1 MSETIEVR
9 PFKGRDE
16 YQRMVD
22 YFVGATDAFLA
33 GMGVDRAR
41 LPAREAWLEA
51 VMRDHGRP
59 PREKERAYLAWVLDG
74 EAIGH
79 SSINQ
84 IAVGKQA
91 FIHLHLWRP
100 ERRRAGLGTT
110 FIRMCAERFARD
122 FGLERLYCEPYAEN
136 PAPNRVVTKAG
147 FRFVE
152 RRRCIPGPIN
162 FEQDVNRYVMEF
174 GAGGRA

>member
-59 PREKERAYLAWVLDG
+59 PREKERG
-74 EAIGH
+74 PTTR
-79 SSINQ
+79 
-84 IAVGKQA
+84 K
-91 FIHLHLWRP
+91 RP
-100 ERRRAGLGTT
+100 
-110 FIRMCAERFARD
+110 
-122 FGLERLYCEPYAEN
+122 N
-136 PAPNRVVTKAG
+136 VTSTPK
-147 FRFVE
+147 
-152 RRRCIPGPIN
+152 RCDMN
-162 FEQDVNRYVMEF
+162 
-174 GAGGRA
+174 